1 MRRGRLEMLLVGHIG
16 PLHEEAGTGRATT
29 DKGLLFDGFNRPLML
44 AISIISPRLSDFR
57 LTSNLHS
64 EVKEATPY
72 RL

>member
-1 MRRGRLEMLLVGHIG
+1 MRRGRLEMPLVGHTG

-29 DKGLLFDGFNRPLML
+29 DKGLLFYRFNRPLML
-44 AISIISPRLSDFR
+44 AISIIFR